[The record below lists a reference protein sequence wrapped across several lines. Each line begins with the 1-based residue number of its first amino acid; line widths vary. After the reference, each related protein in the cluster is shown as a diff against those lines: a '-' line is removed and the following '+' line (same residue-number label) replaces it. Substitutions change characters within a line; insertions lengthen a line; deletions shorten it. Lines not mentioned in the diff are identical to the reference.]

1 MKTGRHGGETPQ
13 APLRV
18 GAVVFPGFEVLDLF
32 GPVELLHQT
41 DGRFSIRIVAA
52 HPGDVA
58 SAQGV
63 RVAADESFG
72 EDGGF
77 DILLVP
83 GGIGTRTEVANTVL
97 LDWLKRA
104 EHAARHV
111 ASVCTGSALLAKA
124 GLLDGRRATSNK
136 IAFGWVAAQGPSV
149 QWVRRARWVE
159 DGKFFTSSGISAGM
173 DMTLALIGR
182 LFGRRVAE
190 EAARRAEYLWN
201 SDSGDDPF
209 ADA

>member
-1 MKTGRHGGETPQ
+1 MTGPDNDTRQ

-18 GAVVFPGFEVLDLF
+18 GALVFPGFEVLDLF

-52 HPGDVA
+52 QPGEVA
-58 SAQGV
+58 SAQNV
-63 RVAADESFG
+63 RIVADEGFG
-72 EDGGF
+72 DAGEF

-83 GGIGTRTEVANTVL
+83 GGIGTRTEVANPVL
-97 LDWLKRA
+97 LDWLRRM
-104 EHAARHV
+104 EPQARHV

-124 GLLDGRRATSNK
+124 GLLDGHRATSNK
-136 IAFGWVAAQGPSV
+136 IAFDWVVGQGPSV

-173 DMTLALIGR
+173 DMTLALVER
-182 LFGRRVAE
+182 LFGRPVSE
-190 EAARRAEYLWN
+190 EAARRAEYQWN
-201 SDSGDDPF
+201 SKSGNDPF
-209 ADA
+209 AAA